1 MATNAALGIPTTLDE
16 FQDIVLIYFDA
27 FEGCCFILFY
37 FLALELNLFL
47 SFYRLV
53 VVVFFLGGIRAFGL
67 GGVLFGFFYG
77 KIGFLEGWVGAGW
90 CGDGLVFCR
99 GSAWLIGFG
108 LVLSLGFWGL
118 EGCEI

>member
-1 MATNAALGIPTTLDE
+1 MH
-16 FQDIVLIYFDA
+16 
-27 FEGCCFILFY
+27 
-37 FLALELNLFL
+37 
-47 SFYRLV
+47 LV
-53 VVVFFLGGIRAFGL
+53 L

-90 CGDGLVFCR
+90 CGDGHVFCR

-118 EGCEI
+118 GFGGL